1 MAGRIL
7 ILGAAGR
14 LGHAAA
20 EAFRDAGW
28 TVASATRARSIA
40 AIAAGTQ
47 PIEVDALDAGSVAT
61 AAQGADVIL
70 HALNPPYTQWRRL
83 ALPLAE
89 SALHAARS
97 SGATLMLPGNLYNY
111 GSPLPPVVDEAM
123 PMRPTSRKGALR
135 VDIEARY
142 RAAAQDGVRCIVL
155 RAGDFYGS
163 GVGSW
168 FDRVI
173 INNIASG
180 DVVYPG
186 PTDRRHAWAYLPDL
200 AATLVRLAE
209 NRDRLAPFDCFGFSG
224 HTVTGDELVAALA
237 AATGRSLSVSAMPW
251 LALRLLSPVVPI
263 FRELSEM
270 AYLWREPHAIDG
282 DKLQAAIE
290 FVPSTPF
297 ATAVRGALLA
307 LGIQRRTP
315 LSG

>member
-28 TVASATRARSIA
+28 AVASATRARSIA
-40 AIAAGTQ
+40 AVAAGTQ
-47 PIEVDALDAGSVAT
+47 AMDIDALDAGAVAA
-61 AAQGADVIL
+61 AAQGADIIL
-70 HALNPPYTQWRRL
+70 HALNPPYTQWSRL

-89 SALHAARS
+89 SALQAARS

-111 GSPLPPVVDEAM
+111 GSPLPAMIDEAT

-135 VDIEARY
+135 VDIEARC
-142 RAAAQDGVRCIVL
+142 RAAAQHGVRCIVL

-173 INNIASG
+173 VKNIAAG

-186 PTDRRHAWAYLPDL
+186 PTDRRHAWAYLPDI

-209 NRDRLAPFDCFGFSG
+209 CRDQLAPFACFGFAG
-224 HTVTGDELVAALA
+224 HAVTGDELVAALA
-237 AATGRSLSVSAMPW
+237 AATNRTLSVSAMPW
-251 LALRLLSPVVPI
+251 LALRLMSPLVPI

-270 AYLWREPHAIDG
+270 AYLWREPHEIDGGKLSAAIDV
-282 DKLQAAIE
+282 
-290 FVPSTPF
+290 VPLTPF
-297 ATAVRGALLA
+297 AAAVEAAVAA
-307 LGIQRRTP
+307 LGIERRTP
-315 LSG
+315 L